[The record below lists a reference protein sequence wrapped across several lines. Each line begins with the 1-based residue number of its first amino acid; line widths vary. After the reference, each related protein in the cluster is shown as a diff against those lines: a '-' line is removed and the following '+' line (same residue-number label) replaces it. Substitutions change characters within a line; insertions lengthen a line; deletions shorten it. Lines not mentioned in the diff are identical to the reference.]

1 MSAKGATKMSNKK
14 TGHVAIPFLLTLFI
28 GLIVVGGIAA
38 GIFWYFGLG
47 REEELKEPVP
57 RNVGQVTYEDNHTI
71 LLVLDEPEKDEPVTF
86 VLMRS
91 RPFKKK
97 IEFIGIPNN
106 SIALVNDA
114 QVSIK
119 NNYQSGGAPAAKEF
133 VEQVFGVKVDKYM
146 KFNSA
151 AFKKAC
157 DIIGCVKYPV
167 NADIAGF
174 KNDGTEQDLN
184 SDQMEQFVTY
194 ELFNGGEAERTVIAA
209 DVLRAMINQ
218 QKGKNIADNMDNSFD
233 AIINMVETDVNSADY
248 KKRKGAIK
256 YMFENGTTIAGSIAL
271 DGKTAG
277 DDFIPSKNG
286 IDQIREQYFEDKE

>member
-1 MSAKGATKMSNKK
+1 MKGETKMANKK
-14 TGHVAIPFLLTLFI
+14 TGHVAIPFLITIII
-28 GLIVVGGIAA
+28 GLVIVGGLAA
-38 GIFWYFGLG
+38 GIFNYLGLG
-47 REEELKEPVP
+47 QEEELKEPIP
-57 RNVGQVTYEDNHTI
+57 RSVGQVTYEDNHTI
-71 LLVLDEPEKDEPVTF
+71 LFIFDEPEKDEPVTF

-106 SIALVNDA
+106 SIALVNNEQA
-114 QVSIK
+114 SIK
-119 NNYQSGGAPAAKEF
+119 NNYQSGGAASAKDF
-133 VEQVFGVKVDKYM
+133 VEAVFGVKVDKYM

-157 DIIGCVKYPV
+157 DILGCVKYPV

-184 SDQMEQFVTY
+184 SDQIEQFITY
-194 ELFNGGEAERTVIAA
+194 ELFSGGEAERTVIAS

-218 QKGKNIADNMDNSFD
+218 QKGKNIADNLDISFE
-233 AIINMVETDVNSADY
+233 AIINMVETDVNAVDY
-248 KKRKGAIK
+248 KNRKGAIK
-256 YMFENGTTIAGSIAL
+256 YMLENGNTIAGSIAL

-277 DDFIPSKNG
+277 DDFIPSASSIEK
-286 IDQIREQYFEDKE
+286 IKEQYFTDTE

>member
-1 MSAKGATKMSNKK
+1 MDNRK

-28 GLIVVGGIAA
+28 GLIVIGGIAA

-47 REEELKEPVP
+47 RTEELKEPVP
-57 RNVGQVTYEDNHTI
+57 RNVGQVTYDDNHTI
-71 LLVLDEPEKDEPVTF
+71 LLVFDEPEKDEPVTF

-119 NNYQSGGAPAAKEF
+119 NNYQSGGAPSAKEF

-167 NADIAGF
+167 GNANIAGF
-174 KNDGTEQDLN
+174 KKDGTEQDLN
-184 SDQMEQFVTY
+184 SDQMEQFITY
-194 ELFNGGEAERTVIAA
+194 ELFNGGESERTVIAA

-248 KKRKGAIK
+248 KKRKAAIK

-286 IDQIREQYFEDKE
+286 IDKIKEQYFEDKE